1 MIISIAS
8 GTGGAGKT
16 TTVINLAVAQKV
28 LVSLLDCGVKGYHFM
43 RYLPSRCTFIQAQVE
58 GKTIMGYDSNNQIKQ
73 VLAGL
78 WKKLR
83 QEIHRLNPPEP
94 SEATVRAARP

>member
-8 GTGGAGKT
+8 DTGGAGKT
-16 TTVINLAVAQKV
+16 TIAQNEP
-28 LVSLLDCGVKGYHFM
+28 VSLLDCDVKGCHFM
-43 RYLPSRCTFIQAQVE
+43 GNLPSGCAFMQAQVE
-58 GKTIMGYDSNNQIKQ
+58 GKTILGYDSNNQIKQ

-83 QEIHRLNPPEP
+83 QEIHRLNPPGP

>member
-1 MIISIAS
+1 MIISIAN

-16 TTVINLAVAQKV
+16 TSLTNLAVAQKEP
-28 LVSLLDCGVKGYHFM
+28 VSLLDCDVKGYHFM
-43 RYLPSRCTFIQAQVE
+43 GYLPYMRAFILTQVE
-58 GKTIMGYDSNNQIKQ
+58 GKTILGYDSNNQIKQ

-94 SEATVRAARP
+94 SKATVRAARP

>member
-16 TTVINLAVAQKV
+16 TTVTNLAVAQKV
-28 LVSLLDCGVKGYHFM
+28 PVSLLDCGVKGCHFM
-43 RYLPSRCTFIQAQVE
+43 GYLPFRRAFTQAQVE
-58 GKTIMGYDSNNQIKQ
+58 GKTILGYDSNNQIKQ
-73 VLAGL
+73 VFAGL

-83 QEIHRLNPPEP
+83 PSIHRLNPPGP
-94 SEATVRAARP
+94 SEATVRAAQP